1 VKKIIISRLFLYKH
15 RFVIGYIALGIAFIG
30 LLFALP
36 LLSPNG
42 LSDAEMQSATISANL
57 EPDAILKGNIVDL
70 PYRLL
75 QKFSIMIFGLSN
87 YSVKLPSIILG
98 FALGLLLVILLNR
111 WFKNNVSLLASAL
124 VVLSTPFLYLTGTG
138 TPLIMLVFWPTFL
151 LWLGSKIQG
160 VKRPEPRFCFIFAFA
175 MLLSLFTPYMG
186 YFALF
191 CVLFVAF
198 QPHLRFVVKNLPLI
212 PLIITTTIILVGL
225 IGILMNIIK
234 APSVIMELLF
244 AKDYEIARF
253 FPNLSAGFAP
263 VFAWSNSLEGTILS
277 PLISLPTFALG
288 LIGLL
293 STTKGFFAS
302 RNSIASILLVFTVII
317 TGFNPEAALFII
329 LPFSVLAAH
338 GIKYVLE
345 KWYGLFPE
353 NPYARIF
360 ALFPLAALLMLTLQ
374 PSLLQY
380 AYGYRY
386 NPSVAYQFDTSL
398 PIVKG
403 KLTNET
409 VIIKDQTKRD
419 FYKLLERETDLRFVE
434 SVTPDITGNIASFG
448 KLETVPAGHTLTRII
463 TSEKSDNSDIIYLY
477 TVEGE

>member
-1 VKKIIISRLFLYKH
+1 MKKIIISKLFLYKH
-15 RFVIGYIALGIAFIG
+15 RFVIGYIALGVAFIG

-42 LSDAEMQSATISANL
+42 LSNAEMQSATISANL
-57 EPDAILKGNIVDL
+57 EPDAIIKGNIVDL

-98 FALGLLLVILLNR
+98 FILGVLLVILLNR

-212 PLIITTTIILVGL
+212 PLIITTTIIVVGL

-234 APSVIMELLF
+234 APSVSM
-244 AKDYEIARF
+244 
-253 FPNLSAGFAP
+253 
-263 VFAWSNSLEGTILS
+263 
-277 PLISLPTFALG
+277 
-288 LIGLL
+288 
-293 STTKGFFAS
+293 
-302 RNSIASILLVFTVII
+302 
-317 TGFNPEAALFII
+317 
-329 LPFSVLAAH
+329 
-338 GIKYVLE
+338 
-345 KWYGLFPE
+345 
-353 NPYARIF
+353 
-360 ALFPLAALLMLTLQ
+360 
-374 PSLLQY
+374 
-380 AYGYRY
+380 
-386 NPSVAYQFDTSL
+386 
-398 PIVKG
+398 
-403 KLTNET
+403 
-409 VIIKDQTKRD
+409 
-419 FYKLLERETDLRFVE
+419 
-434 SVTPDITGNIASFG
+434 
-448 KLETVPAGHTLTRII
+448 
-463 TSEKSDNSDIIYLY
+463 
-477 TVEGE
+477 